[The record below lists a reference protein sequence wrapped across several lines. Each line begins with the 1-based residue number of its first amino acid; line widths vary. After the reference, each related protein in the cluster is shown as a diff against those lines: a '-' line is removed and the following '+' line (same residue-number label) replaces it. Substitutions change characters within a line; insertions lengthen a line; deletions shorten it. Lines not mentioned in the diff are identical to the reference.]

1 MQCKI
6 CEQKNRCD
14 VFYIGKYGETLH
26 FTKIGGG
33 YIFSSYSLKRWD
45 EVVGES
51 QKNILID
58 TYCIKGVPNFDVADR
73 TDVIDPAI
81 TLGAALH
88 ELYQQYHATGDESLI
103 KTMKKILD
111 SVIGLKLNDEDY
123 FDYFLTFGSTV
134 DKTYLSFIQRLS
146 AEK

>member
-6 CEQKNRCD
+6 CEQKNRCGD
-14 VFYIGKYGETLH
+14 FFIGKYGETLH

-45 EVVGES
+45 EFVNES
-51 QKNILID
+51 LKDVLID
-58 TYCIKGVPNFDVADR
+58 SYCIKGVPDFDVTDQTDIIDR
-73 TDVIDPAI
+73 AI
-81 TLGAALH
+81 TLGEALH
-88 ELYQQYHATGDESLI
+88 KLYRQYRMTGDRALI
-103 KTMKKILD
+103 QTMKKILD
-111 SVIGLKLNDEDY
+111 SVKVLKLNDEDY

>member
-6 CEQKNRCD
+6 CEQKKRCD
-14 VFYIGKYGETLH
+14 DFYIGKYGETLH

-33 YIFSSYSLKRWD
+33 YIFSSYLLKRWD
-45 EVVGES
+45 EFVDEL
-51 QKNILID
+51 QKDVLND
-58 TYCIKGVPNFDVADR
+58 SYCIKGVPDFDVADR
-73 TDVIDPAI
+73 TDVIDRAI

-88 ELYQQYHATGDESLI
+88 ELYQQYHATGDETLI
-103 KTMKKILD
+103 KTMKKIFD
-111 SVIGLKLNDEDY
+111 NVIGLKLNEEDY
-123 FDYFLTFGSTV
+123 FDYFLTFGITV